1 MNYSKL
7 ALAAL
12 LVTYLCQLTLGEEQQ
27 LSGVFYM
34 QFATVKLSGN
44 DLMLAM
50 MAREGKAKHQE
61 QIYTVQ
67 VPVRNADG
75 DVTLR
80 TEQRTRIVNIAPLVK
95 KVIKLDEKSKFETLD
110 GKELPREKV
119 APKFKKARQVIILQ
133 EGAEIPA
140 AAKPLLRE
148 EALVLRGQI
157 FITQ

>member
-1 MNYSKL
+1 
-7 ALAAL
+7 
-12 LVTYLCQLTLGEEQQ
+12 
-27 LSGVFYM
+27 
-34 QFATVKLSGN
+34 
-44 DLMLAM
+44 MLAM